1 MKIRRLSEETKK
13 YIVEQ
18 AFSKTSTEL
27 SKELNISPTTIRAV
41 WQRNNISKV
50 KIFSPNKEEFIQKYK
65 ELKSSR
71 RMSEYY
77 NTSRDNI
84 VNYAKKIGYDYKIP
98 PVLNEQQIQEII
110 SKYHTHTSVQLS
122 KIYNV
127 SSSKISQVWSQH
139 GLLGKERR
147 IYYLN
152 NQNYFEN
159 IDTPQKAYLLGFI
172 ATDGCIHKPKQEK
185 QDILRICIQ
194 ENDKEILDLFK
205 KELDTNKPIKLEER
219 TATKHY
225 VSLEISSQ
233 KIVDDI
239 RALGIDY
246 AKTYKCVIP
255 NISKEL
261 FPHFIRGYFD
271 GDGSIVIK
279 DKLYSCSIVG
289 YYRNLVLLKD
299 FLDSKN
305 IFCGLNE
312 AKSRKY
318 NSGKFGQLACTDKIT
333 NYCFLKLIYSDC
345 GQFRLTR
352 KYERAMDMIK
362 SIEAKQEI
370 RNKQIVIYYNYAVQ
384 KVCQ

>member
-1 MKIRRLSEETKK
+1 M
-13 YIVEQ
+13 
-18 AFSKTSTEL
+18 
-27 SKELNISPTTIRAV
+27 
-41 WQRNNISKV
+41 
-50 KIFSPNKEEFIQKYK
+50 
-65 ELKSSR
+65 
-71 RMSEYY
+71 
-77 NTSRDNI
+77 
-84 VNYAKKIGYDYKIP
+84 
-98 PVLNEQQIQEII
+98 
-110 SKYHTHTSVQLS
+110 
-122 KIYNV
+122 
-127 SSSKISQVWSQH
+127 
-139 GLLGKERR
+139 LGKERR

>member
-13 YIVEQ
+13 YIIEQ
-18 AFSKTSTEL
+18 AFNKTSTEL
-27 SKELNISPTTIRAV
+27 SKELNLSPTTIRAV
-41 WQRNNISKV
+41 WQRSNISKV
-50 KIFSPNKEEFIQKYK
+50 KIFNPNKEEFIQKYK

-71 RMSEYY
+71 KMGKYY
-77 NTSRDNI
+77 NVSDKTI
-84 VNYAKKIGYDYKIP
+84 TNYADKIGYDYKIP
-98 PVLNEQQIQEII
+98 PILNEQQIQEII
-110 SKYHTHTSVQLS
+110 SKYHTHTSVQ
-122 KIYNV
+122 I
-127 SSSKISQVWSQH
+127 WSQN

-159 IDTPQKAYLLGFI
+159 IDTPQKAYFLGFI

-194 ENDKEILDLFK
+194 ENDKEILELFK
-205 KELDTNKPIKLEER
+205 KELDTNQPIKLEKR

-271 GDGSIVIK
+271 GDGSIIIR

-289 YYRNLVLLKD
+289 YYRNLVLLKE
-299 FLDSKN
+299 FLESKN

-312 AKSRKY
+312 AKSKKY
-318 NSGKFGQLACTDKIT
+318 NGGKFGQLICNDKIT

-345 GQFRLTR
+345 EEFRLTR
-352 KYERAMDMIK
+352 KYERAIDMIK
-362 SIEAKQEI
+362 SIETKQEI
-370 RNKQIVIYYNYAVQ
+370 RNKQIVTYYNYAVQ